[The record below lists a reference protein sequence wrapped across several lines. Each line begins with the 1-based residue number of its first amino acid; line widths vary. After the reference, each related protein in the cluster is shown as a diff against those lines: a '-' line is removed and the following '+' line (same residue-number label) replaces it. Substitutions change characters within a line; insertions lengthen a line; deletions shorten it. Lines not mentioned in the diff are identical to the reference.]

1 MRLHNYYI
9 GRKNET
15 AQAMVEFVI
24 IIPILL
30 MMVLGI
36 IQFALVYKAKI
47 TLNYATF
54 QTVRAGT
61 INNASLSAMQTAF
74 ASNMA
79 PLYATSYFNSPPT
92 DQTEL
97 CTTSFLTTEAA
108 RNARTG
114 ANRIMGAGLRNV
126 LDNPGSGMDDKWG
139 SDQVFC
145 ARRIVQSQIDSGFAN
160 LTVVNPA
167 QPFSFDK
174 FGIDAYYAGTGS
186 IQRMIPN
193 DNLMYRDADVIDATQ
208 SVQDANLLKVHVG
221 YCYELFIPF
230 INRMVWAMQTNTA
243 ATTAGGFGPPT
254 AGTFAATCLAAGNA
268 TNLDRRFGIPLY
280 AQGIMRMQSPAV
292 QCEVNDNC

>member
-1 MRLHNYYI
+1 MRQQNYYT
-9 GRKNET
+9 GGKNET

-24 IIPILL
+24 IIPVLL

-92 DQTEL
+92 DQKAL

-108 RNARTG
+108 RNTRTG
-114 ANRIMGAGLRNV
+114 ANRIMNTGLRNV
-126 LDNPGSGMDDKWG
+126 LDNPGSSMDDKWG

-160 LTVVNPA
+160 LTVVNPST
-167 QPFSFDK
+167 FSFDK
-174 FGIDAYYAGTGS
+174 FGIDAYYNGS
-186 IQRMIPN
+186 PGIRMIPN
-193 DNLMYRDADVIDATQ
+193 DNLMYRDADVIENIQ
-208 SVQDANLLKVHVG
+208 NVQDANLLKVHVG

-243 ATTAGGFGPPT
+243 ATTQGGFGPPN

-268 TNLDRRFGIPLY
+268 TNLNRRFGIPLN

>member
-1 MRLHNYYI
+1 MRLQNYYI

-24 IIPILL
+24 IMPVLL

-97 CTTSFLTTEAA
+97 CTTSFLTTETA

-114 ANRIMGAGLRNV
+114 ANRIMGAGLRDV

-160 LTVVNPA
+160 LTVVNPS
-167 QPFSFDK
+167 PFSFDK
-174 FGIDAYYAGTGS
+174 FGIDAYYNGTPG
-186 IQRMIPN
+186 IRMIPN
-193 DNLMYRDADVIDATQ
+193 DNLMYRDADVIENIQ
-208 SVQDANLLKVHVG
+208 NVQDANLLKVHVG

-243 ATTAGGFGPPT
+243 ATTQGGFGPPT
-254 AGTFAATCLAAGNA
+254 AGSFAATCLAAGNA
-268 TNLDRRFGIPLY
+268 TNLNRRFGIPLN